1 MFGGDTYHNKWYIK
15 YAANADV
22 ASHECFLPPKAL
34 AAYFGWDLAQAT
46 YVSTRIHTEPQA
58 FGKVMSAVKPR
69 LAVGYHSVQSPEN
82 NAAIMDDV
90 RKTYD
95 GPLALARDLMVI
107 NVTKDTIKVRM
118 ATVDE
123 YVLPPD
129 VTEAYKKAPR
139 TDQKSPSKAVLSGK
153 WDGYTPPPMP
163 KRGQ

>member
-1 MFGGDTYHNKWYIK
+1 
-15 YAANADV
+15 
-22 ASHECFLPPKAL
+22 
-34 AAYFGWDLAQAT
+34 
-46 YVSTRIHTEPQA
+46 
-58 FGKVMSAVKPR
+58 VKPR

-107 NVTKDTIKVRM
+107 NVTKDTTKVRM

-129 VTEAYKKAPR
+129 VTEAYNKAPR
-139 TDQKSPSKAVLSGK
+139 TDEKHPSKWVESGK
-153 WDGYTPPPMP
+153 WKDYTPPPMP
-163 KRGQ
+163 K